1 MTQYSYSRVDLYDRC
16 PYHFKLKYL
25 DKLTELPN
33 YTADNPL
40 ILGTAMHEGIEHGVD
55 YAIDKYLSSF
65 PIITDEIINQTIT
78 LSILIPKVQEWLK
91 QFEGAE
97 VIHEHEINTP
107 DYKGFVDLIVRDGD
121 ETLVVDFKYSNAI
134 EAYSKSNQLH
144 VYKHYL
150 DQQGFNVT
158 RLGYLFIE
166 KKHIKWKKNES
177 IYHLRKRIETVS
189 HEAKLTFL
197 PIEYDERKS
206 LAFDWAISAIESDE
220 VWAKNPTGECFACNA
235 IAAKTNGRYTVITP
249 PDYLDAIQNE
259 NGEILMVLP
268 KNERRDVSKVTKRI
282 LWMYGAPFSGK
293 TWFANAFPDV
303 LMLNTDGNVKFVDA
317 PFINIADEVK
327 KTGRITQTTLAWDKL
342 DDALS
347 ELETSEHGFKTV
359 VFDLLEDLYTAARF
373 KVYEEEDISHESDN
387 SFKAWDLVTTKFLQA
402 VKRIINL
409 NVENII
415 FISHEDISKDITKRT
430 GDKVTSIQPNLREK
444 VALKVAGMVDI
455 VGRVVTD
462 GDDRKLVFKSQ
473 SYVFSG
479 GRIPNM
485 PVDEIELSYE
495 DFVNVYE
502 MANKGLKN
510 NVVDVSD
517 ISDAEQVESAAKP
530 TRSRRKKA
538 EVVEDDSYAETPD
551 EPEVVTEEQ
560 GEVEPSKPRSRRSRK
575 AEGIGEAVDEKSD
588 VPNDDDA
595 SGEEPE
601 ETKPTRARRSRKS
614 TDVDETQSR
623 EENNNETSEV
633 NEESESGEPNTETE
647 AAARPRRRRRTR
659 A

>member
-40 ILGTAMHEGIEHGVD
+40 ILGTAMHDGIEKGVD
-55 YAIDKYLSSF
+55 FAVDKYLSSY

-78 LSILIPKVQEWLK
+78 LSILIPKVHEWLK
-91 QFEGAE
+91 QFKGAK
-97 VIHEHEINTP
+97 ITHEYEINTP
-107 DYKGFVDLIVRDGD
+107 DYRGYVDLIIEDGD

-166 KKHIKWKKNES
+166 KKSIKWKKNES
-177 IYHLRKRIETVS
+177 VYHLRKRIEAIS

-206 LAFDWAISAIESDE
+206 LDFDWAIHAIEHDDT
-220 VWAKNPTGECFACNA
+220 WTKNPTGSCFACNA
-235 IAAKTNGRYTVITP
+235 IEAKASGKWTP
-249 PDYLDAIQNE
+249 LAPPEYLEAIQNE

-268 KNERRDVSKVTKRI
+268 KNERRDVTKITKKI
-282 LWMYGAPFSGK
+282 LWLYGAPFSGK

-327 KTGRITQTTLAWDKL
+327 KTGRITQTRLAWDKL

-430 GDKVTSIQPNLREK
+430 GDKITSIQPNLREK

-485 PVDEIELSYE
+485 PVDEIELTYE
-495 DFVNVYE
+495 AFINVYE
-502 MANKGLKN
+502 VANEGLKIKS
-510 NVVDVSD
+510 VRTKAVEKPVDTAD
-517 ISDAEQVESAAKP
+517 ISDVEAI
-530 TRSRRKKA
+530 
-538 EVVEDDSYAETPD
+538 
-551 EPEVVTEEQ
+551 EPVAEVVTEEEPKR
-560 GEVEPSKPRSRRSRK
+560 GRRKNVEVVEENVEVET
-575 AEGIGEAVDEKSD
+575 VDEPD
-588 VPNDDDA
+588 TTVPEDEETEEAIPDTNVP
-595 SGEEPE
+595 EEP
-601 ETKPTRARRSRKS
+601 TKPARARRRRKS
-614 TDVDETQSR
+614 ADVDETPSR
-623 EENNNETSEV
+623 EEDDNETSEV
-633 NEESESGEPNTETE
+633 NEEFESGETNTETE
-647 AAARPRRRRRTR
+647 VAARPRRRRRTR